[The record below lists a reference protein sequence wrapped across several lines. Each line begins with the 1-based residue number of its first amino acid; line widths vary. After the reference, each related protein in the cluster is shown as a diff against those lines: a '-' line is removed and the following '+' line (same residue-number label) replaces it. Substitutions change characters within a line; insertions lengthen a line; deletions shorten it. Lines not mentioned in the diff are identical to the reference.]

1 MSLVNVALWIG
12 GLVLIVIAVF
22 AGRGP
27 YRRMMELDRLS
38 ENARRYD
45 SWRGGRAAPEGESQT
60 TGADLMRSLLR
71 RRVLMWG
78 AVAVAGAVLILAGF
92 AIR

>member
-1 MSLVNVALWIG
+1 MSLVNLGLWVG
-12 GLVLIVIAVF
+12 GLMLIVIAVLG
-22 AGRGP
+22 GRGP

-45 SWRGGRAAPEGESQT
+45 SWRGARSAPAGESQT

-71 RRVLMWG
+71 RRVLTWG
-78 AVAVAGAVLILAGF
+78 VVAAVGTLLILAGF

>member
-1 MSLVNVALWIG
+1 MSLVNVGLWIG
-12 GLVLIVIAVF
+12 GLALIVIAVIS
-22 AGRGP
+22 GREP

-45 SWRGGRAAPEGESQT
+45 SWRGGRSAPEAESQT
-60 TGADLMRSLLR
+60 TGADVMRSLLR
-71 RRVLMWG
+71 RRVLAWG
-78 AVAVAGAVLILAGF
+78 AVAAIGTLLILAGF